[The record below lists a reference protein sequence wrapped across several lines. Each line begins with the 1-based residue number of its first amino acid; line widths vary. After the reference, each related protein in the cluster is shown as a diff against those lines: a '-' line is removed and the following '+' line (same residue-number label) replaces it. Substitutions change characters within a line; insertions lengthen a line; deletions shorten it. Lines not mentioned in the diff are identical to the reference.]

1 MSYPKPVYTCMSL
14 LILSKVIETDE
25 ILYIHG
31 RVLGPISPKTN
42 EDVDASWKLVLTC
55 DSVWP
60 LMHVLTLTLIK
71 FEFTLLLTQVYH
83 HLATQCKLTR
93 VSLTVVFTS
102 MNEHAKPHWNGFLQL
117 VSDYTLVC
125 LATHCKFVCATWHF
139 QTCDDLQFCLAK
151 ALWEHNLI
159 SDSFWSTAIAL

>member
-1 MSYPKPVYTCMSL
+1 MSYPTPVYTCMSV

-31 RVLGPISPKTN
+31 RVLGAISPKTN

-71 FEFTLLLTQVYH
+71 LKFTRMLTQVYH
-83 HLATQCKLTR
+83 HLAT
-93 VSLTVVFTS
+93 
-102 MNEHAKPHWNGFLQL
+102 
-117 VSDYTLVC
+117 
-125 LATHCKFVCATWHF
+125 
-139 QTCDDLQFCLAK
+139 
-151 ALWEHNLI
+151 
-159 SDSFWSTAIAL
+159 